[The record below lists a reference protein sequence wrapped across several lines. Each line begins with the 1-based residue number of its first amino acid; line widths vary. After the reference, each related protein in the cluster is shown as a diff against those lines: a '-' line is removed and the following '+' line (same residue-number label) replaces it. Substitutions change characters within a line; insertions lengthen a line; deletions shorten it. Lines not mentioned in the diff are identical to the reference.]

1 MSLSNPLLKQNKRP
15 QLKQP
20 TDSQGVKSEQQALQF
35 LQQQGLK
42 LVCQNY
48 YCRLGEIDLIM
59 IDDDTLVF
67 VEVRYRKNNHFGGAL
82 ASITPSKQKKI
93 IKTAR
98 YYLSQLDDE
107 PYCRFDAV
115 AIESHFTEP
124 LWLKDAFQE

>member
-1 MSLSNPLLKQNKRP
+1 LNPLRKPNNKQP

-20 TDSQGVKSEQQALQF
+20 SYTQGVKAEKQALLF
-35 LQQQGLK
+35 LEQQGLT

-48 YCRLGEIDLIM
+48 YCQLGEIDLIM

-67 VEVRYRKNNHFGGAL
+67 IEVRYRKNSQFGGAL
-82 ASITPSKQKKI
+82 ASITPTKQKKI

-98 YYLSQLDDE
+98 YYLTQYDDE

-115 AIESHFTEP
+115 AIESAFTQP
-124 LWLKDAFQE
+124 MWLKDAFQE

>member
-1 MSLSNPLLKQNKRP
+1 MNPLRKLNNNQP

-20 TDSQGVKSEQQALQF
+20 SYTQGVKAEKQALLF
-35 LQQQGLK
+35 LEQQGLT

-67 VEVRYRKNNHFGGAL
+67 IEVRYRKNSQFGGAL
-82 ASITPSKQKKI
+82 ASITPTKQKKI

-98 YYLSQLDDE
+98 YYLAQCDDE

-115 AIESHFTEP
+115 AIESSFTQP
-124 LWLKDAFQE
+124 MWLKDAFQE